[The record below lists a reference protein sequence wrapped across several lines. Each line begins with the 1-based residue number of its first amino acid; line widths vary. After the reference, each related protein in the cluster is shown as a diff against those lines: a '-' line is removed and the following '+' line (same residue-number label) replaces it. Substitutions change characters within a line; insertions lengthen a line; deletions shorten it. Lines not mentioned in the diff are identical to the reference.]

1 MKQMLKELGL
11 RVGTAFFAAGLVFAS
26 QSFAA
31 TDDDEDYDDE
41 EEYDEEE
48 DDEADDESPSTTSV
62 PASSPRGSGVARSGL
77 PADFP
82 KENEIIEIEVVGIG
96 VAPADCCTPA
106 QAVAMAKRSA
116 IVDGYRQLGE
126 QMYGIKISST
136 DTVHNMVLKNSR
148 VKTRVNAVIRGAQVR
163 DSACKEGI
171 CQVNMELK
179 LDSRVWSRIF
189 GF

>member
-11 RVGTAFFAAGLVFAS
+11 KFGSAFFIAGLVFAPYS
-26 QSFAA
+26 IAA
-31 TDDDEDYDDE
+31 TDDDDEDDE
-41 EEYDEEE
+41 EEFDEEE
-48 DDEADDESPSTTSV
+48 EDEVEEVESPRSSA
-62 PASSPRGSGVARSGL
+62 PSSSSSSRSASGGL

>member
-11 RVGTAFFAAGLVFAS
+11 RLGITFFAAGLVFAS

-31 TDDDEDYDDE
+31 TDDDEEYDD

-48 DDEADDESPSTTSV
+48 DESPSTTSA

>member
-11 RVGTAFFAAGLVFAS
+11 KLWVIFFVAGLVFTS

-31 TDDDEDYDDE
+31 TDDDDDDEEYDDE
-41 EEYDEEE
+41 EDDEEE
-48 DDEADDESPSTTSV
+48 DDESPSTTGVS
-62 PASSPRGSGVARSGL
+62 ASSPGSSDIARGGL

-126 QMYGIKISST
+126 QMYGIKISSS
-136 DTVHNMVLKNSR
+136 DTVHNMVLKDSR

-163 DSACKEGI
+163 DSSCKEGI

>member
-1 MKQMLKELGL
+1 MLKELGL
-11 RVGTAFFAAGLVFAS
+11 RLGTAFFAAGLVFAS

-31 TDDDEDYDDE
+31 TDDDDEDDE

-48 DDEADDESPSTTSV
+48 DEEEDESPSTTSV
-62 PASSPRGSGVARSGL
+62 SASPRGSGAARSGL

>member
-1 MKQMLKELGL
+1 MAQMLKELGL
-11 RVGTAFFAAGLVFAS
+11 KLGTAFFVTGLVFAS
-26 QSFAA
+26 QGFAA
-31 TDDDEDYDDE
+31 TDDDDDDDE
-41 EEYDEEE
+41 EEFDE
-48 DDEADDESPSTTSV
+48 DDEDEVEEDESPSSTSSA
-62 PASSPRGSGVARSGL
+62 PASSVKSVRSGL

-82 KENEIIEIEVVGIG
+82 KENEVIEIEVVGIG

-126 QMYGIKISST
+126 QMYGIKISAN

-148 VKTRVNAVIRGAQVR
+148 VKARVNAVIRGAQVR

-171 CQVNMELK
+171 CQVSMELK
-179 LDSRVWSRIF
+179 LDGRVWSRIF

>member
-1 MKQMLKELGL
+1 MKDKLKELGL
-11 RVGTAFFAAGLVFAS
+11 KLGGAFFIAGLVFSS

-31 TDDDEDYDDE
+31 TDDDDDDE
-41 EEYDEEE
+41 EEYDDEEE
-48 DDEADDESPSTTSV
+48 DEEEDEVVTESPRSSTSSV
-62 PASSPRGSGVARSGL
+62 AASPRSASSGL